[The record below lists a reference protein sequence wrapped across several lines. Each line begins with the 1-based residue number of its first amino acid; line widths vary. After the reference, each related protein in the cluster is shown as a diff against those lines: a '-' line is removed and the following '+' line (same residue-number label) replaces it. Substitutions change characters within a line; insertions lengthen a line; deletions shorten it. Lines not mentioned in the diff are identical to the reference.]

1 MRARSLVVAAASFF
15 YSARGGPTPTRLAVF
30 LWSRGP
36 TPASL
41 ARAFALARAAGAG
54 SARCVA
60 TAFCSVSFLVFA
72 MTVARAQSSALVKVT
87 PLGSHAGELCR
98 NDRALLFED
107 PTGVRILYDPGR
119 TVDETDSRLGEVHVM
134 LLSHAH
140 NDHIGDVRPNYSAPG
155 TCAAPATGAANANSN
170 FASIA
175 SLKNAAVLA
184 PGELSGYLSRKI
196 QNIRGS
202 APGACA
208 EAGLDNTFDVPLG
221 APCTAS
227 LRPGGSRTAR
237 RAGASAMVR
246 IAAVQAIHSNGVA
259 AALVDSPG
267 EAPGLSGYGGSE
279 AGFIITFSNGLVAYL
294 TGDTG
299 MFGDMETIISRYYK
313 PTLVVPNMSD
323 TVTLGPN
330 ETIYM
335 MRNLVRPRTV
345 MPSHVNEQATQG
357 GAIRGGTRVDLF
369 QLFARDLVDVVVPVS
384 DVTRSFDG
392 AGRCIGCR

>member
-1 MRARSLVVAAASFF
+1 MGVRSLVVF
-15 YSARGGPTPTRLAVF
+15 
-30 LWSRGP
+30 
-36 TPASL
+36 ASL
-41 ARAFALARAAGAG
+41 VTLFWMSYG
-54 SARCVA
+54 
-60 TAFCSVSFLVFA
+60 
-72 MTVARAQSSALVKVT
+72 TVPNGQSSALVKVT

-119 TVDETDSRLGEVHVM
+119 TVDEADGRLGEVHVT

-140 NDHIGDVRPNYSAPG
+140 SDHIGDVRPNTGVG
-155 TCAAPATGAANANSN
+155 TCAAPAAGAANPNTNLA
-170 FASIA
+170 AIA
-175 SLKNAAVLA
+175 ALKNAAVLA

-208 EAGLDNTFDVPLG
+208 EGGLDNIFDVPLS

-237 RAGASAMVR
+237 RGGASTGVR
-246 IAAVQAIHSNGVA
+246 IAAVQAVHSNGVT
-259 AALVDSPG
+259 AALVDAPG
-267 EAPGLSGYGGSE
+267 EPPGLSGYGGSE
-279 AGFIITFSNGLVAYL
+279 GGFVIAFTNGLVAYL

-299 MFGDMETIISRYYK
+299 MFGDMETIISRYYH
-313 PTLVVPNMSD
+313 PSLVVLNMSD

-330 ETIYM
+330 EASYM
-335 MRNLVRPRTV
+335 MKSLIRPRSV
-345 MPSHVNEQATQG
+345 MPSHVNEQATSG
-357 GAIRGGTRVDLF
+357 GAIRSGTRVELF
-369 QLFARDLVDVVVPVS
+369 QRSIRDYVDVVVPVS

-392 AGRCIGCR
+392 SGRCVGCR